1 MALRFLILLLIGF
14 APLHALYGQIC
25 TGSLGDPVVKI
36 DFGTGSSSFSFT
48 APGYQ
53 LTTSACPNDGFY
65 SITTSQSSC
74 NRQWHNVNSD
84 HTGGGAFMMVNAS
97 QTPGDFFV
105 QSLTNLCPN
114 TTYEFS
120 AWVLNVVNNPALIKP
135 NLIFKIEAADGT
147 VLAQH
152 ATGDIEVFAQPTW
165 QQVGFSFTN
174 GNSNAPV
181 VLRITNNA
189 PGGGGNDLALDDIS
203 FRPCGPVVATTMV
216 GLGDTVRVCQ
226 PNQSLYNFQAQVTA
240 GTGSFAYQWQLS
252 RDTGRSWIDIDGA
265 TTLLFTRTATAPG
278 LYLYRMGVAASSSI
292 ATSSCRVNSNVQW
305 VDVFDLPLAQAGPD
319 RVKFLGRPVRLLAT
333 ANEEVGTR
341 YAWTPALGL
350 SDASQLNPLADPAQ
364 STEYTLTVT
373 SRYGC
378 VNSDRV
384 RVDVVSSIFVPNAFT
399 PNADGKND
407 RWTIPSLTPELG
419 AMVSVFD
426 RAGQLVYQA
435 RSAAVSWDGTYKGVP
450 LATGVYVYQIT
461 FVDADPLKGT
471 LFLLR

>member
-1 MALRFLILLLIGF
+1 
-14 APLHALYGQIC
+14 
-25 TGSLGDPVVKI
+25 
-36 DFGTGSSSFSFT
+36 
-48 APGYQ
+48 
-53 LTTSACPNDGFY
+53 
-65 SITTSQSSC
+65 
-74 NRQWHNVNSD
+74 
-84 HTGGGAFMMVNAS
+84 
-97 QTPGDFFV
+97 
-105 QSLTNLCPN
+105 
-114 TTYEFS
+114 
-120 AWVLNVVNNPALIKP
+120 
-135 NLIFKIEAADGT
+135 
-147 VLAQH
+147 
-152 ATGDIEVFAQPTW
+152 
-165 QQVGFSFTN
+165 
-174 GNSNAPV
+174 
-181 VLRITNNA
+181 
-189 PGGGGNDLALDDIS
+189 
-203 FRPCGPVVATTMV
+203 
-216 GLGDTVRVCQ
+216 
-226 PNQSLYNFQAQVTA
+226 
-240 GTGSFAYQWQLS
+240 
-252 RDTGRSWIDIDGA
+252 
-265 TTLLFTRTATAPG
+265 
-278 LYLYRMGVAASSSI
+278 MGVAASSSI

-435 RSAAVSWDGTYKGVP
+435 RSAAVSWDGSYKGAP

-461 FVDADPLKGT
+461 IPDANPLKGT
-471 LFLLR
+471 VLLLR